1 VFNVHGVLATLP
13 RRTANLTPP
22 LANGPLHGTP
32 VPGRT
37 DLPPPSGDRA
47 GIPRSRVDLCTTTL
61 VRPTSGT
68 EHSGVSEEEK
78 DQVMTDLLVI
88 LQKIPIQVIGEF
100 RGSSCACLQS
110 PAPSSE
116 LRAPISQLPA
126 PSSQL
131 RAPVGSNS
139 LPTVM
144 PRRTAESLRK
154 IPVARRPNCD
164 RDSADT
170 ALISRQLIAPGM
182 ESPLRRFHPPRRAR
196 HAKCLCS
203 SQSGPVKVVTEDAE
217 GTVIPL

>member
-1 VFNVHGVLATLP
+1 MVLQYRDELISLLQAEIAQGSREAASTSARRHSSGRRAERSTL
-13 RRTANLTPP
+13 AF
-22 LANGPLHGTP
+22 
-32 VPGRT
+32 
-37 DLPPPSGDRA
+37 
-47 GIPRSRVDLCTTTL
+47 
-61 VRPTSGT
+61 
-68 EHSGVSEEEK
+68 SEEEK